1 MIAPVSFPVRG
12 KLLLRPP
19 LMLVKGS
26 AAMESLWGA
35 GVAQSASQSL
45 LLDLSLKSRHNPSKT
60 GNVTAT
66 RRKRRERPFLV
77 GFLFVGLLIVMTPQ

>member
-1 MIAPVSFPVRG
+1 VIAPVSFPVRG

-60 GNVTAT
+60 GNVDYREQLGEHNARDGHNDD
-66 RRKRRERPFLV
+66 RRDHGRS
-77 GFLFVGLLIVMTPQ
+77 G